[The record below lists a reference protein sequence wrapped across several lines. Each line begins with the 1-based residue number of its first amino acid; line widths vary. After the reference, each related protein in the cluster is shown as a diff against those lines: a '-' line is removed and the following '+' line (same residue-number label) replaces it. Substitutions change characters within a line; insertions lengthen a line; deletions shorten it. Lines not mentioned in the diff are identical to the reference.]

1 MALVVQGSFMFR
13 RTLLITATSVV
24 SALAL
29 TACGKDFTLDKNVQ
43 NAPQAAGK
51 LLSGS
56 LFSVADNKDQIT
68 VVQFWA
74 TWCPV
79 CVKEMPTV
87 QKWYEDNKSKGLN
100 LASVSLDDKKSQL
113 TDWLQKNPSYTQPY
127 AWQGDVSHNLGPI
140 KGTPTFI
147 VIGKGGTVVKSL
159 RGGIT
164 EADLA
169 DIAKLL

>member
-1 MALVVQGSFMFR
+1 MFR
-13 RTLLITATSVV
+13 RNLLITAAIST
-24 SALAL
+24 LAL
-29 TACGKDFTLDKNVQ
+29 TACGKEFKMDNAVL

-51 LLSGS
+51 LISGAP
-56 LFSVADNKDQIT
+56 FSVTDNKDQIT

-87 QKWYEDNKSKGLN
+87 QKWYEANKGKGLN
-100 LASVSLDDKKSQL
+100 LVSVSLDDKKSQV
-113 TDWLQKNPSYTQPY
+113 TDWLLKNPSYTQPY

-140 KGTPTFI
+140 KGTPTFV